1 MKENQRAKH
10 QKDRNR
16 KIRKLV
22 KLQINHGTEKP
33 RNGMIETER
42 TKECKR
48 KKKESK
54 PTKKENKQKKKESK
68 RIKKERKQTNKKRKK
83 TNLQRKK

>member
-10 QKDRNR
+10 QKNRNR

-42 TKECKR
+42 MKECKR
-48 KKKESK
+48 
-54 PTKKENKQKKKESK
+54 TKKEKKTN
-68 RIKKERKQTNKKRKK
+68 KERKKTNEQRKK

>member
-22 KLQINHGTEKP
+22 KLQINHGTEKT
-33 RNGMIETER
+33 RNRMIERKNER
-42 TKECKR
+42 VQTNEQRKNKR
-48 KKKESK
+48 
-54 PTKKENKQKKKESK
+54 TKKENKLTKKEM
-68 RIKKERKQTNKKRKK
+68 KQKIVRHF
-83 TNLQRKK
+83 